1 MTPSAPSFPA
11 PAAEP
16 RYGVLGWI
24 AAFARALVALPSF
37 RRHMT
42 LVEAS
47 MNQQLRALEGRIDAL
62 EQRAGTVRAGAPSS
76 EPRATEELRSVAVSL
91 RELGRRVSALEG
103 EQTPSGG

>member
-1 MTPSAPSFPA
+1 MTPSAPSTPA

-37 RRHMT
+37 RRHMA

-47 MNQQLRALEGRIDAL
+47 VNQQMRALEGRLDAL
-62 EQRAGTVRAGAPSS
+62 EQQAGTVRAGAPSTQ
-76 EPRATEELRSVAVSL
+76 PRGTEDPLSVAVSL